1 MLLSVQGSD
10 LGFSLKHLK
19 SAMEF
24 NMSVQT
30 VFKELKWCSASRS
43 ASDDSTDREELTL
56 L

>member
-30 VFKELKWCSASRS
+30 VFKELKWCSASDQRVTTQPTGKS
-43 ASDDSTDREELTL
+43 
-56 L
+56 